1 VLFFVIVPLYLISV
15 NIGMQ
20 ANNEA
25 QRSIIDFT
33 QQNLRFL
40 VGNIEREFGNAII
53 RQHEMVNNRDLQ
65 AIIAHGD
72 MPLSFEI
79 ARSNSDLKR
88 QLQQIVLESNYIER
102 ATIYIPNTMRRI
114 SSEGVGRLTQRD
126 IEFIEKAVGIVPYGP
141 FMQVDDKVYVIFS
154 PLISIE
160 EETLYIISME
170 IYLPLLEQTLQDFL
184 ESEHGNIILIGRE
197 GGIDVWNGIDDSL
210 FGNLQYFVNF
220 FDMETDVWESQQYLA
235 IGHKSNMLNTTFV
248 AYFYRTQFFGQ
259 ITRHINWLWILTAYL
274 MMLIVIIVFIIK
286 RMISAPL
293 QKLTDGFAKVA
304 QGDFNIELQYSGNDE
319 FGYAYKTF
327 NEVATQHKQMI
338 EQVYE
343 QKIHAQSAELKQM
356 QYQINPHFL
365 YNSHY
370 LIQIM
375 SLSRDYEAIDRL
387 SKHLG
392 AFYRYITKGTM
403 NEVTLSEEVANAKDY
418 LEVQVMRFRD
428 RVNVTFDEIPEGFEN
443 FKMPKLILQP
453 LIENAYSHGM
463 EKIVKHGVLK
473 VSIKSENNFLIITV
487 EDNGNCVNEETV
499 KSINERL
506 TKLDKNV
513 EITGLINV
521 HRRIRIRF
529 GENSGIFVSRSEFGG
544 FKADLKMEVKRG
556 CTDC

>member
-1 VLFFVIVPLYLISV
+1 MLFFVIVPLYLISV